1 MRFQPKSEEEAAGCL
16 PKGEYDAV
24 VASAVEAVSKSSG
37 NDMIALELTVYGQG
51 GRTVTVKDWLL
62 STDTGQR
69 KLQGF
74 CKSAGL
80 WDIYQAG
87 ELTAAGCLNRNV
99 TVSLKIEDGDY
110 GPQNKVAYYKN
121 SKPEEPAAPAMHG
134 VSPQQQRAA
143 GTGRADPTKPPTPDE
158 IPF

>member
-1 MRFQPKSEEEAAGCL
+1 MRFTPTSEEDAAGCL

-24 VASAVEAVSKSSG
+24 VSTAVETTSKAG
-37 NDMIALELTVYGQG
+37 NDMIAIELTVYGQG
-51 GRTVTVKDWLL
+51 GRTVNVKDWLL
-62 STDTGQR
+62 SNGQR

-110 GPQNKVAYYKN
+110 GPQNKVAYYKS
-121 SKPEEPAAPAMHG
+121 SKPEEPAAAMHG

-143 GTGRADPTKPPTPDE
+143 GTGRADPTKPPTDAE